1 VPVLKTWRSLG
12 IDMDEVPQT
21 MASQVGYL
29 PADGGDFLP
38 FLLEY
43 RMIVEDGGGT
53 ILELADRYPQYRY
66 VLFPPPR
73 APRKK
78 RVKKPVAPALSISI
92 LDYAEIPGSPD
103 QYHFHFEFHC
113 GDCGGYVISTPD
125 IESEPVRCK
134 ACGVAFDTLAKIN
147 DACRTIAIEE
157 LKARKLGAFR
167 SA

>member
-1 VPVLKTWRSLG
+1 VLKTWRSLG
-12 IDMDEVPQT
+12 IDMDEVPETT

-29 PADGGDFLP
+29 PVDGGDFLP

-53 ILELADRYPQYRY
+53 LLDLADRYPQYRY
-66 VLFPPPR
+66 VLFPPPQ

-78 RVKKPVAPALSISI
+78 QVKKPIAPTLSISI
-92 LDYAEIPGSPD
+92 MDYAEIPGSPD
-103 QYHFHFEFHC
+103 QYHFNFEFHC
-113 GDCGGYVISTPD
+113 GVCGGYVISTPD
-125 IESEPVRCK
+125 AESEPVRCK
-134 ACGVAFDTLAKIN
+134 ACGIAFDTLAKIN
-147 DACRTIAIEE
+147 DACRMIAIEE